1 VWYRLL
7 THRYRGD
14 TFVILSRAR
23 GWWVVQRDPT
33 GSGIVETDI
42 VKQGWVP
49 AGCLLETNVPVA
61 SAIAEATAAKGAS
74 ATGSPPSSPVS
85 KTPILPLSI
94 ISTSFPGIAL
104 MDYKKK
110 GDEELDLVK
119 DDALRVFKRY
129 NHWSYVR
136 SSSSLPKSFLITLLA
151 GCERRGRGSWLGTSK
166 FCLFILYVSY
176 DIILHLS
183 RGSLARLPLLGM
195 YRQHPAPVYH
205 LTSIPGQMT
214 PINRRYHQCPLPSLR
229 EPRQP

>member
-1 VWYRLL
+1 MCLS
-7 THRYRGD
+7 YRGD

-74 ATGSPPSSPVS
+74 ATGSPPGSPVS

-136 SSSSLPKSFLITLLA
+136 FSSSLPKNFSF
-151 GCERRGRGSWLGTSK
+151 TS
-166 FCLFILYVSY
+166 
-176 DIILHLS
+176 
-183 RGSLARLPLLGM
+183 
-195 YRQHPAPVYH
+195 
-205 LTSIPGQMT
+205 
-214 PINRRYHQCPLPSLR
+214 NRP
-229 EPRQP
+229 

>member
-1 VWYRLL
+1 VVV
-7 THRYRGD
+7 GD

-33 GSGIVETDI
+33 GSGIVDTDI

-61 SAIAEATAAKGAS
+61 SAIAEATAKNGSTA
-74 ATGSPPSSPVS
+74 GSPDSLIS

-104 MDYKKK
+104 MDYNKK

-129 NHWSYVR
+129 NHWSYAVKELGGDR
-136 SSSSLPKSFLITLLA
+136 GWVPSWFIGKVSATGSSTSPPYISSSNLDDNPSQDSP
-151 GCERRGRGSWLGTSK
+151 
-166 FCLFILYVSY
+166 
-176 DIILHLS
+176 LS
-183 RGSLARLPLLGM
+183 SAFPPQSRTTA
-195 YRQHPAPVYH
+195 
-205 LTSIPGQMT
+205 
-214 PINRRYHQCPLPSLR
+214 
-229 EPRQP
+229 

>member
-1 VWYRLL
+1 MSPYFCFLL
-7 THRYRGD
+7 LPSTDFIVPSGD

-33 GSGIVETDI
+33 GSGVVDTDI

-49 AGCLLETNVPVA
+49 AGCLLETSVPVA
-61 SAIAEATAAKGAS
+61 SAIAEATAAKGGGNS
-74 ATGSPPSSPVS
+74 GSPPHTPVS

-136 SSSSLPKSFLITLLA
+136 LPGDSSDEELIAELNHL
-151 GCERRGRGSWLGTSK
+151 CRR
-166 FCLFILYVSY
+166 
-176 DIILHLS
+176 
-183 RGSLARLPLLGM
+183 
-195 YRQHPAPVYH
+195 
-205 LTSIPGQMT
+205 
-214 PINRRYHQCPLPSLR
+214 
-229 EPRQP
+229 

>member
-1 VWYRLL
+1 V
-7 THRYRGD
+7 GD

-33 GSGIVETDI
+33 GSGIVDTDI

-61 SAIAEATAAKGAS
+61 SAIAEATAAKNGSAS
-74 ATGSPPSSPVS
+74 GSPPGTPSIS

-129 NHWSYVR
+129 NHWSYAVKEVGGDR
-136 SSSSLPKSFLITLLA
+136 GWVPSWFIGKVSASGVGPVTPNSSILPPNTSSLEDGHIQ
-151 GCERRGRGSWLGTSK
+151 
-166 FCLFILYVSY
+166 VSPMSSAFPPVQ
-176 DIILHLS
+176 S
-183 RGSLARLPLLGM
+183 R
-195 YRQHPAPVYH
+195 
-205 LTSIPGQMT
+205 TT
-214 PINRRYHQCPLPSLR
+214 PIVI
-229 EPRQP
+229 